1 MCPLRKLILL
11 CRSRAA
17 PKRRPIQ
24 LRDFRCSCYLP
35 TLEEIVR
42 WPSCPSSPR
51 RLTSRAWEWTPKLGD
66 QMESLRELLRLGSA
80 HERLTLSFLSIPY
93 APSHL
98 LPLASLTAGQG
109 GYVGP
114 SRSSTL
120 SNALTNAGGPPPIR
134 NVIDMTFLP
143 GFNEPTLAI
152 LYAPEPSW
160 TGRLESVN
168 QNCLVSLVTL
178 ASGSGVVN
186 NSQTTAVVIAT
197 SPALPYSSLA
207 VHPCPPDLGGT
218 LIVTANGILH
228 LEQGGKTVGTASNG
242 WFGKEWSGSGAL
254 NKNDATVREEL
265 EGARV
270 VFVANNKAI
279 IFCKSGST
287 LELTLQTS
295 GRSVSSMK
303 LQKVGRGV
311 AASCVERIRGS
322 KGRFGENGYVF
333 VGSEVGE
340 SSLIRWEIGVG
351 GANGAAPIAIAAEPD
366 RMDVDDDDEGEL
378 L

>member
-1 MCPLRKLILL
+1 M
-11 CRSRAA
+11 
-17 PKRRPIQ
+17 
-24 LRDFRCSCYLP
+24 SC
-35 TLEEIVR
+35 
-42 WPSCPSSPR
+42 PR
-51 RLTSRAWEWTPKLGD
+51 RL
-66 QMESLRELLRLGSA
+66 GST
-80 HERLTLSFLSIPY
+80 ERFLISCTYSIPY

-120 SNALTNAGGPPPIR
+120 SNALTSAGGPPPVR
-134 NVIDMTFLP
+134 NVIDMAFLP

-160 TGRLESVN
+160 TGRLENVN
-168 QNCLVSLVTL
+168 HNCLVSLVTL
-178 ASGSGVVN
+178 ASGSTN
-186 NSQTTAVVIAT
+186 NSETTAVVIAT
-197 SPALPYSSLA
+197 SPALPYSCLA

-228 LEQGGKTVGTASNG
+228 LEQGGKVVGVASNG
-242 WFGKEWSGSGAL
+242 WFSKDWSGSGAL
-254 NKNDATVREEL
+254 NKNDTTVREEL
-265 EGARV
+265 EGARL
-270 VFVANNKAI
+270 VFIANNKAI
-279 IFCKSGST
+279 VFCKSGST

-340 SSLIRWEIGVG
+340 SSLIRWEIGSGVS
-351 GANGAAPIAIAAEPD
+351 NGAVAIASAPQDNGME
-366 RMDVDDDDEGEL
+366 VDDDDGKACSTPILDER
-378 L
+378 